1 MPTRK
6 SQAIWEG
13 SLKEGKGR
21 MMLGSGA
28 FEGKYSFG
36 SRFEEEPGTNPE
48 ELIAAAHAG
57 CFTMFLSSLLTD
69 AGFTPRKITTT
80 AKVNLAAGPEISKIE
95 LETEADVPG
104 ISDKF
109 FQEQAL
115 IAKKNCPIS
124 KALSAVPEITLSA
137 KLV

>member
-1 MPTRK
+1 MPARK

-13 SLKEGKGR
+13 SLKEGKGK
-21 MMLGSGA
+21 MVLGSGA

-80 AKVNLAAGPEISKIE
+80 AKVSLSAGPEISKIE

-104 ISDKF
+104 ISEKV
-109 FQEQAL
+109 FQEQAQ

>member
-48 ELIAAAHAG
+48 ELSAAAHAG

-104 ISDKF
+104 ISDKV

>member
-13 SLKEGKGR
+13 SLKEGKGK
-21 MMLGSGA
+21 MVLGSGV

-80 AKVNLAAGPEISKIE
+80 AKVSLSSGPEISKIE

-104 ISDKF
+104 ISEKV
-109 FQEQAL
+109 FQEQAQ

>member
-36 SRFEEEPGTNPE
+36 SRFEEEPDTNPE

-104 ISDKF
+104 ISDKV

>member
-95 LETEADVPG
+95 LEAEADVPG
-104 ISDKF
+104 ISDKV

>member
-104 ISDKF
+104 ISDKV

>member
-1 MPTRK
+1 MQPK

-95 LETEADVPG
+95 LETEADVPE
-104 ISDKF
+104 SR
-109 FQEQAL
+109 
-115 IAKKNCPIS
+115 
-124 KALSAVPEITLSA
+124 
-137 KLV
+137 